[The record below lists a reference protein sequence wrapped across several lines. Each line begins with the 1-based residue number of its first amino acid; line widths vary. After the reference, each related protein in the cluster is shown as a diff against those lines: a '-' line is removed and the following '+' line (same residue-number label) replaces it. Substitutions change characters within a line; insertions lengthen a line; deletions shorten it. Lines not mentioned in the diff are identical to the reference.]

1 MVKLDR
7 FGESPVYVATYDV
20 FDGEHS
26 KGTIFRGAKLFFCS
40 VNGGEDCGIHLM
52 YWDSASPTNG
62 SEYLLFDDLVEVQ
75 QFAERVGLVELAI

>member
-40 VNGGEDCGIHLM
+40 ANGGEVQGVHLM
-52 YWDSASPTNG
+52 YAECASPTNG
-62 SEYLLFDDLVEVQ
+62 GEYLLFDDLMDAQ
-75 QFAERVGLVELAI
+75 KFAERVGLVEVTS